1 MPFPEHLRASWGVTE
16 MGHPG
21 SAALDPRPRYRVANF
36 GLGHKLQRLME
47 IVLRHARHNQYRFE
61 LAPSRGPGEYDIA
74 MVDMTARGGPE
85 VANTLRRLP
94 QARPVVKVGRRNDEV
109 RGHDD
114 LLQSSFT
121 MNLLATLNK
130 VVEERLMTQAAA
142 RRQSAPPA
150 PRLRSIDRAATP
162 PRAATDGDMQDTVT
176 QLPTRR
182 PRVLVVDD
190 SPTVRRQLAVAM
202 HRMGL
207 DSEGV
212 SSARE
217 ALDTLATRR
226 YELVFVDVVMP
237 EMDGYQL
244 TREIKRNKILRPMP
258 VVILTSRSSPFD
270 LARGALAGCNSYLVK
285 PVSLQ
290 SLRETVAR
298 QLHRS
303 ARRLTL

>member
-1 MPFPEHLRASWGVTE
+1 
-16 MGHPG
+16 
-21 SAALDPRPRYRVANF
+21 
-36 GLGHKLQRLME
+36 
-47 IVLRHARHNQYRFE
+47 
-61 LAPSRGPGEYDIA
+61 
-74 MVDMTARGGPE
+74 
-85 VANTLRRLP
+85 
-94 QARPVVKVGRRNDEV
+94 
-109 RGHDD
+109 
-114 LLQSSFT
+114 

-150 PRLRSIDRAATP
+150 PRLRSVDRDTAS

-217 ALDTLATRR
+217 GLDTLAR
-226 YELVFVDVVMP
+226 
-237 EMDGYQL
+237 
-244 TREIKRNKILRPMP
+244 
-258 VVILTSRSSPFD
+258 
-270 LARGALAGCNSYLVK
+270 
-285 PVSLQ
+285 
-290 SLRETVAR
+290 
-298 QLHRS
+298 
-303 ARRLTL
+303 RRLRTGVRGRRDARDGRLSADPGDQAQQVNCARCRW